1 MYPIPAFSKLHQV
14 IVQEIRNQTGL
25 TVTPDSDA
33 SIRADGTA
41 AVVEGL
47 YHHQAYIQRQL
58 FVQTADE
65 PYLYIHAEEL
75 KVPRLG
81 GTRASGTV
89 KAKSNVQVTIEAGT
103 KLTDGKGF
111 FWSVVATVVV
121 QPNTTTEVSVTAD
134 QLGASWNF
142 TGSSLIW
149 VSPVAGLS
157 GAAEVVS
164 IAGGSDQEELEAW
177 RARMLEAKQLG
188 QGRDREAD
196 LERAMKSVAGVGKV
210 YVYKKRRGLGSMDV
224 AITAVGNPPTLPTQA
239 LIDAAQVVL
248 DAEAGF
254 WGDCRVY
261 SPTEQLLPVT
271 AQVSGSGVIL
281 SDVED
286 TIRTYIAELGPG
298 EEYQANV
305 LVSRIMALSNV
316 TDLTL
321 SPSVNIK
328 PVVDWMHTRWLR
340 AGSVMVSAAQ

>member
-1 MYPIPAFSKLHQV
+1 MYQIPTFLKLYQTT
-14 IVQEIRNQTGL
+14 VQEIRNQTGL
-25 TVTPDSDA
+25 TVTTDADA
-33 SIRADGTA
+33 SIRADGSA
-41 AVVEGL
+41 SIVEGL

-103 KLTDGKGF
+103 KLTDGKGY
-111 FWSVVATVVV
+111 FWNVVATIVV
-121 QPNTTTEVSVTAD
+121 QPNITTEVSVTAD

-149 VSPVAGLS
+149 VSPIAGLS
-157 GAAEVVS
+157 GTAEVVS

-177 RARMLEAKQLG
+177 RTRMLEAKQLG
-188 QGRDREAD
+188 QARDREAD
-196 LERAMKSVAGVGKV
+196 LERVMKSVAGVGKV
-210 YVYKKRRGLGSMDV
+210 YIYKKRRGLGSMDV

-248 DAEAGF
+248 DDEAGF
-254 WGDCRVY
+254 WADCRVY
-261 SPTEQLLPVT
+261 SPTEQLLPIS

-281 SDVED
+281 SDVEK
-286 TIRTYIAELGPG
+286 TIRNYIAELEPA

-316 TDLTL
+316 TDLVL
-321 SPSVNIK
+321 SPSMNIK

-340 AGSVMVSAAQ
+340 AGSVSVSSV

>member
-1 MYPIPAFSKLHQV
+1 MYSIPAFSKLHQV

-25 TVTPDSDA
+25 TITSDSDV

-41 AVVEGL
+41 AVIEGL

-103 KLTDGKGF
+103 KLTDGKGY
-111 FWSVVATVVV
+111 FWNVVATIVV
-121 QPNTTTEVSVTAD
+121 QPNITTEVSVTAD

-149 VSPVAGLS
+149 VSPIAGLS
-157 GAAEVVS
+157 GTAEVVS

-177 RARMLEAKQLG
+177 RTRMLEAKQLG
-188 QGRDREAD
+188 QARDREAD
-196 LERAMKSVAGVGKV
+196 LERVMKSVAGIGKV
-210 YVYKKRRGLGSMDV
+210 YIYKKRRGLGSMDV

-239 LIDAAQVVL
+239 LIDAAQIVL
-248 DAEAGF
+248 DDEAGF
-254 WGDCRVY
+254 WADCRVY
-261 SPTEQLLPVT
+261 SPTEQLLPIS

-281 SDVED
+281 SDVEK
-286 TIRTYIAELGPG
+286 TIRNYIAELEPA

-316 TDLTL
+316 TDLVL
-321 SPSVNIK
+321 SPSMNIK

-340 AGSVMVSAAQ
+340 AGSVSVSSV